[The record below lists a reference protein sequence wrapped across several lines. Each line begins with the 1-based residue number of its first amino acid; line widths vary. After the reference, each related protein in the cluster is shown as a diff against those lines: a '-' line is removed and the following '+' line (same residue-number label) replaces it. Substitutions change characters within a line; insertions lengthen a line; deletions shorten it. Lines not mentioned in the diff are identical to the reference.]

1 MYAIAA
7 TLVVVWLV
15 GILTS
20 LTFGGFIHA
29 LPVIALFFIVLRV
42 LENPC
47 DGWE

>member
-7 TLVVVWLV
+7 TLLAVWLV

-20 LTFGGFIHA
+20 LTAGGFIHA
-29 LPVIALFFIVLRV
+29 LPVIAVFLIVLRV